1 MVLLQGRGRGAG
13 PSQVDAE
20 PLQADELSGDRP
32 GRRVRNGGGDAMKV
46 TILVPYNDGLVRVEE
61 LVKAAQCGTEK

>member
-1 MVLLQGRGRGAG
+1 
-13 PSQVDAE
+13 
-20 PLQADELSGDRP
+20 
-32 GRRVRNGGGDAMKV
+32 MKV